1 MSGNPLPLVAR
12 LKKYRERK
20 AYDALV
26 NKFGCRIRR
35 NAMRKIRKAVAR
47 GTCRHRV
54 GYLAH
59 SKTLY
64 GSRADQLESLRAL
77 TRLANTVASAA

>member
-1 MSGNPLPLVAR
+1 MLVAVR
-12 LKKYRERK
+12 LKTHRRR
-20 AYDALV
+20 AAHDAQV

-47 GTCRHRV
+47 GTCRPEV
-54 GYLAH
+54 GRLAE

-64 GSRADQLESLRAL
+64 GGHAERVAALADL
-77 TRLANTVASAA
+77 TRLANTVARAA